1 MYILIFPGGGMSR
14 EENEYVTPAC
24 IIKLHIYSTIKHV
37 MQYKYIYPDYIY
49 AYISVLTS
57 GPPQPVRMW
66 QVPRCALT
74 VIGSEV
80 NTENR

>member
-1 MYILIFPGGGMSR
+1 MTCNANTY
-14 EENEYVTPAC
+14 TW
-24 IIKLHIYSTIKHV
+24 
-37 MQYKYIYPDYIY
+37 YPDDIY

-57 GPPQPVRMW
+57 GPLQPVRMW

-80 NTENR
+80 NTENRCPHL